1 MQNELKKLN
10 AAKRDH
16 AKLQRNQQQYEKQR
30 QMMQTDLKAMKMLKV
45 RTRSFHSSYTLLSSE
60 NNTRSNQ
67 SGSPKFA
74 LVGLFTN
81 RVMQLCQQIINLVV
95 NQCF

>member
-45 RTRSFHSSYTLLSSE
+45 RTRAFHSSYIFLRGE
-60 NNTRSNQ
+60 N
-67 SGSPKFA
+67 
-74 LVGLFTN
+74 L
-81 RVMQLCQQIINLVV
+81 
-95 NQCF
+95 